1 MKHLDELQQDDHQH
15 VYFDENETKLS
26 DLLLPLWH
34 ARKLIIGVTL
44 GATVIGGV
52 GSMILSKYKSEGFFQ
67 FGGAIPLQ
75 KKIKDPKDG
84 REIEPPTGIAI
95 SDYKRYAA
103 AFHSAERFAEYT
115 QEDKLTNAPEV
126 INLRKTF
133 ASREGISARI
143 EPIYSFTKLDAKEL
157 GGGSK
162 DSDSNVIGLRINYAS
177 ASPESAQK
185 AVGLLGTYAMDTI
198 VYLIYSDALRF
209 KHAEMNTKITELE
222 NDIISSNE
230 KQEQYKRKGNSLK
243 QIITRY
249 PDSANQATR
258 QVVTVTEES
267 ARYLSPVAQLMS
279 SEVEFAEAS
288 EAILKA
294 KREQQQYKLLREY
307 YDRVKVLLD
316 STKSGETI
324 LRGLEPIKHAVF
336 KDKNMEDE
344 AIRQVFNKLTI
355 ENQSALN
362 LYLDKS
368 RFIAGPSL
376 PENRTERLSLVLLLS
391 ALLGLLAAGCFVFV
405 RNWLQKNSTQIE
417 G

>member
-1 MKHLDELQQDDHQH
+1 MKHHDELQQDDHQY
-15 VYFDENETKLS
+15 VYLNENETKLS
-26 DLLLPLWH
+26 DLLLPLWQ
-34 ARKLIIGVTL
+34 ARKLIIGITL
-44 GATVIGGV
+44 SAVMIGGT
-52 GSMILSKYKSEGFFQ
+52 GSVVLSKYKSEGFFQ
-67 FGGAIPLQ
+67 FSGAIPLQ
-75 KKIKDPKDG
+75 KKNKYLKDG
-84 REIEPPTGIAI
+84 KEVEPPTGIEI

-103 AFHSAERFAEYT
+103 AFNSAERFAEYT
-115 QEDKLTNAPEV
+115 QDDKLTNSPEV
-126 INLRKTF
+126 IQLRKTF
-133 ASREGISARI
+133 ASREGISTRI

-162 DSDSNVIGLRINYAS
+162 DSDINVIGLRINYAS
-177 ASPESAQK
+177 TSPESAK
-185 AVGLLGTYAMDTI
+185 KTVGLLGTYAMDTI
-198 VYLIYSDALRF
+198 IYLIYSDALRF

-222 NDIISSNE
+222 NDIIYSNE
-230 KQEQYKRKGNSLK
+230 KQEQYKRRGSTLK

-267 ARYLSPVAQLMS
+267 ARYLSPLAQLMS
-279 SEVEFAEAS
+279 NEVELAEAS

-307 YDRVKVLLD
+307 YDQVKVLLD
-316 STKSGETI
+316 STKSGEAI

-344 AIRQVFNKLTI
+344 AVRHVFNKLTI
-355 ENQSALN
+355 DNQSALN

-376 PENRTERLSLVLLLS
+376 PTNRTERLSLVLLLS
-391 ALLGLLAAGCFVFV
+391 GLLGLLAAGCFVFS
-405 RNWLQKNSTQIE
+405 RNWLKKNSTSVE